1 MYIET
6 KSDKNY
12 PIICVQM
19 TQRNTSSLNEVT
31 KIFYLATRVFAA
43 MVNASV
49 KTFLDYTIISLTNY
63 TSKILWNLYEN
74 HISKSTS
81 VHSGTYSMILL
92 RIFHELLA
100 IFTIINNY
108 FFVKKARVLTSKT
121 LLMNK
126 CNNLFWEDLLF
137 DKTFFYFLYFLKYI
151 PKVSDPIKRLLW
163 PSVITIMK
171 GKYKVKI
178 RLITQ
183 RKQ

>member
-1 MYIET
+1 MKIINNSSVLAPFSLLSNTIFLMYFIVELPKHIWYYLMYIET
-6 KSDKNY
+6 KPDKNY

-92 RIFHELLA
+92 HIFHELLA

-108 FFVKKARVLTSKT
+108 FFVKKARVLTSKP
-121 LLMNK
+121 
-126 CNNLFWEDLLF
+126 
-137 DKTFFYFLYFLKYI
+137 Y
-151 PKVSDPIKRLLW
+151 
-163 PSVITIMK
+163 
-171 GKYKVKI
+171 
-178 RLITQ
+178 
-183 RKQ
+183 